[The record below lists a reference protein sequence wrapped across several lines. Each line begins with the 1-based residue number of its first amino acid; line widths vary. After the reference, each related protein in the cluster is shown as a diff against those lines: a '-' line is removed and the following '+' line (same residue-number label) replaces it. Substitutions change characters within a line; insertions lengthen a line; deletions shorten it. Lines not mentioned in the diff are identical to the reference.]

1 MRTFDLG
8 EVIAERRLTFQA
20 AATGPEPLILGF
32 VRLVNDLPPPV
43 REIWNRASRRVFD
56 IGMQSSRRPFQET
69 HRLAPATLRAAAD
82 VDAEIAVTVYALL
95 SEDDI

>member
-1 MRTFDLG
+1 
-8 EVIAERRLTFQA
+8 
-20 AATGPEPLILGF
+20 
-32 VRLVNDLPPPV
+32 
-43 REIWNRASRRVFD
+43 
-56 IGMQSSRRPFQET
+56 MQSSRRPFQET